1 VTQLLTTRL
10 TDLFGIRLPVLAGG
24 LQWLANA
31 DYVAAAVNA
40 GIMGFITA
48 ASFPDNEGLRAEIRR
63 CREMTNGKPFGV
75 NVSMLPK
82 LAEGERTD
90 GFFDVIIDE
99 GVPFVETSGR
109 NPEAYIPRLHA
120 AGVKVIHKV
129 PAVRF
134 AKKAEAV
141 GVDAVTVVGAEC
153 GGHPG
158 MDLIGTFVQA
168 ALAAQSLSIPLVV
181 AGGVGTGAHLV
192 AALALGADGVLIGT
206 RFLVADEIPAH
217 ADYKRHL
224 VRADERETELILK
237 SVRNTARVLRNE
249 TTAIVKELET
259 KGGGGIE
266 TLMPY
271 VSGQIGRQAYLSGD
285 PTRGALS
292 VGQSV
297 VFADRLEP
305 LARIVARIEEEAIEA
320 LDRLDRARGNA
331 VRWTERNSPSQPSSL
346 MGSD

>member
-1 VTQLLTTRL
+1 MTQLLTTRV

-24 LQWLANA
+24 LQWLATA

-48 ASFPDNEGLRAEIRR
+48 ASFPNNEGLRAEIRR
-63 CREMTNGKPFGV
+63 CRELTSGKPFGV

-168 ALAAQSLSIPLVV
+168 ALATQSLSIPLVV
-181 AGGVGTGAHLV
+181 AGGVGTGAHLI

-224 VRADERETELILK
+224 VRADERETDLILK

-249 TTAIVKELET
+249 TTAIVKELEA
-259 KGGGGIE
+259 KGSGDIE

-305 LARIVARIEEEAIEA
+305 LARIVPRIEEEAIEA
-320 LDRLDRARGNA
+320 LNRLAARSGGLPLRRA
-331 VRWTERNSPSQPSSL
+331 
-346 MGSD
+346 GS

>member
-1 VTQLLTTRL
+1 
-10 TDLFGIRLPVLAGG
+10 
-24 LQWLANA
+24 
-31 DYVAAAVNA
+31 
-40 GIMGFITA
+40 
-48 ASFPDNEGLRAEIRR
+48 
-63 CREMTNGKPFGV
+63 
-75 NVSMLPK
+75 MLPK

-90 GFFDVIIDE
+90 GFFDVIVDE

-120 AGVKVIHKV
+120 AGIKVIHKV

-134 AKKAEAV
+134 AVKAEAV

-168 ALAAQSLSIPLVV
+168 ALAAKSLSIPLVI

-192 AALALGADGVLIGT
+192 AALAMGADGVLIGT

-224 VRADERETELILK
+224 VRADERETDLILK

-249 TTAIVKELET
+249 TTAIVKELEAR
-259 KGGGGIE
+259 GNGDIE

-305 LARIVARIEEEAIEA
+305 LADIVARIEEEAIEA
-320 LDRLDRARGNA
+320 LGRLDRARNNA
-331 VRWTERNSPSQPSSL
+331 SENQAAQ
-346 MGSD
+346 

>member
-1 VTQLLTTRL
+1 VSELFTTRL
-10 TDLFGIRLPVLAGG
+10 TDLFGIRLPVIAGG

-48 ASFPDNEGLRAEIRR
+48 ASFPDAAGLRAEIRR
-63 CREMTNGKPFGV
+63 CRDLTGGRPFGV

-90 GFFDVIIDE
+90 AFFDVIIDE
-99 GVPFVETSGR
+99 GVRFVETSGR

-134 AKKAEAV
+134 AQKAESV

-168 ALAAQSLSIPLVV
+168 ALAAQSLSIPLVIG
-181 AGGVGTGAHLV
+181 GGVGTGAHLV
-192 AALALGADGVLIGT
+192 AALAMGADGVLIGT
-206 RFLVADEIPAH
+206 RFLVAEEIPAH
-217 ADYKRHL
+217 PNYKRHL
-224 VRADERETELILK
+224 VEADERETDLILQ

-249 TTAIVKELET
+249 TAEIVRELEAS
-259 KGGGGIE
+259 GDASLE
-266 TLMPY
+266 TLLPY
-271 VSGQIGRQAYLSGD
+271 VSGEVGRRAYETGD
-285 PTRGALS
+285 LTRGALS

-305 LARIVARIEEEAIEA
+305 LARIVERIEDEAGEA
-320 LDRLDRARGNA
+320 LDRLAACSHGL
-331 VRWTERNSPSQPSSL
+331 SL
-346 MGSD
+346 RRVQS